1 MKTILVTAFEPFGG
15 DAINPSW
22 EAIKPLQGEQIADAK
37 IEIYQL
43 SCVFGAALAQLYAAI
58 DKYQPE
64 MVLSVGQAGGRP
76 DITVERIAININD
89 ARIADNA
96 GKQPIDTPVVT
107 GGPAAYFS
115 SLPIKAMVN
124 ALKTAGI
131 PASVS
136 QTAGTFVCNH
146 VMYGLLHYLT
156 QKYPAARG
164 GFVHVP
170 YLPEQAAK
178 NAGMPSMSL
187 VTMTTGLKIA
197 IEVAWKNKSDIVATE
212 GAIH

>member
-22 EAIKPLQGEQIADAK
+22 EAIKRLQGSRVADAN
-37 IEIYQL
+37 IEVHQL
-43 SCVFGAALAQLYAAI
+43 PCIFDTSLAQLYTII
-58 DKYQPE
+58 DKFQPE
-64 MVLSVGQAGGRP
+64 LVISVGLAGGRP
-76 DITVERIAININD
+76 DITVERVAININD
-89 ARIADNA
+89 ARITDNA
-96 GKQPIDTPVVT
+96 GNQPIDTPIIA

-115 SLPIKAMVN
+115 SLPIKAIVR
-124 ALKTAGI
+124 ALHMSDI
-131 PASVS
+131 PATVS

-164 GFVHVP
+164 GFIHVP
-170 YLPEQAAK
+170 YLPEQTTK
-178 NAGMPSMSL
+178 YTNMPCMSL
-187 VTMTTGLKIA
+187 EIITSALKTA
-197 IEVAWKNKSDIVATE
+197 IKVAWENKTDIAVTG

>member
-15 DAINPSW
+15 DATNPSW
-22 EAIKPLQGEQIADAK
+22 EAIKRLQGSRVADAN
-37 IEIYQL
+37 IEVHQL
-43 SCVFGAALAQLYAAI
+43 PCIFDTSLAQLYTII

-64 MVLSVGQAGGRP
+64 LVISVGLAGGRP
-76 DITVERIAININD
+76 DITVERVAININD

-96 GKQPIDTPVVT
+96 GHQPIDTPIIA

-115 SLPIKAMVN
+115 SLPIKAMVR
-124 ALKTAGI
+124 ALNISGI
-131 PASVS
+131 PATVS

-164 GFVHVP
+164 GFIHVP
-170 YLPEQAAK
+170 YLPEQATEYT
-178 NAGMPSMSL
+178 NMSSMSL
-187 VTMTTGLKIA
+187 EIITSALKMA
-197 IEVAWKNKSDIVATE
+197 IKVAWENKSDIAVAG
-212 GAIH
+212 GATH

>member
-15 DAINPSW
+15 DATNPSW
-22 EAIKPLQGEQIADAK
+22 EAIKRLQGSRVGDAN
-37 IEIYQL
+37 IEVHQL
-43 SCVFGAALAQLYAAI
+43 PCIFDTSLAQLYTII

-64 MVLSVGQAGGRP
+64 LVISVGLAGGRP
-76 DITVERIAININD
+76 DITVERVAININD

-96 GKQPIDTPVVT
+96 GHQPIDTPIIA

-115 SLPIKAMVN
+115 SLPIKAMVR
-124 ALKTAGI
+124 ALNISDI
-131 PASVS
+131 PATVS

-164 GFVHVP
+164 GFIHVP
-170 YLPEQAAK
+170 YLPEQATEYT
-178 NAGMPSMSL
+178 NMPSMSL
-187 VTMTTGLKIA
+187 EIITSALKMA
-197 IEVAWKNKSDIVATE
+197 IKVAWENKSDISVAG
-212 GAIH
+212 GATH

>member
-15 DAINPSW
+15 DTTNPSW
-22 EAIKPLQGEQIADAK
+22 EAIKRLQGSRVADAN
-37 IEIYQL
+37 IEVHQL
-43 SCVFGAALAQLYAAI
+43 PCIFDTSLAQLYTMI
-58 DKYQPE
+58 DNYQPE
-64 MVLSVGQAGGRP
+64 LVISVGLAGGRP

-96 GKQPIDTPVVT
+96 GNQPVDTPIIV

-115 SLPIKAMVN
+115 SLPIKAMVR
-124 ALKTAGI
+124 ALNMSGI
-131 PASVS
+131 PATVS

-164 GFVHVP
+164 GFIHVP
-170 YLPEQAAK
+170 YLPEQATEYT
-178 NAGMPSMSL
+178 NMPSMSL
-187 VTMTTGLKIA
+187 EIITSALKTA
-197 IEVAWKNKSDIVATE
+197 IKVAWENKSDIVVAGGAT
-212 GAIH
+212 H

>member
-15 DAINPSW
+15 DTTNPSW
-22 EAIKPLQGEQIADAK
+22 EAIKRLQGSRVTDAN
-37 IEIYQL
+37 IEVHQL
-43 SCVFGAALAQLYAAI
+43 PCIFDTSLAQLYTMI
-58 DKYQPE
+58 DNYQPE
-64 MVLSVGQAGGRP
+64 LVISVGLAGGRP

-96 GKQPIDTPVVT
+96 GNQPVDTPIIV

-115 SLPIKAMVN
+115 SLPIKAMVR
-124 ALKTAGI
+124 ALNMSGI
-131 PASVS
+131 PATVS

-164 GFVHVP
+164 GFIHVP
-170 YLPEQAAK
+170 YLPEQATEYT
-178 NAGMPSMSL
+178 NMPSMSL
-187 VTMTTGLKIA
+187 EIITSALKTA
-197 IEVAWKNKSDIVATE
+197 IEVAWENKSDIAVAG
-212 GAIH
+212 GATH